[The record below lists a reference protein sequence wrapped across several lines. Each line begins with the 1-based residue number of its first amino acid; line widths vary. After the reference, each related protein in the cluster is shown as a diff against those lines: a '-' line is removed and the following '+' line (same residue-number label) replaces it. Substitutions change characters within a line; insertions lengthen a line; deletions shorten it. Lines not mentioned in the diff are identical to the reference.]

1 MNKTWSIIL
10 IVVACIVVLG
20 GTYWYVGAQ
29 KPLTDETTIEQP
41 IQQQVPEKAKPAM
54 QPSAAKETV
63 QPEKQVPAVAEN
75 KASTPVSPQ
84 PAVKAKATAPVVTTT
99 LPPPVAPI
107 VKKGVFA
114 LPTLGENLQK
124 EEAAPTPVLVE
135 KVVPL
140 QAEATIGQ
148 EVLPVLAE
156 QTPAPSAEVEQA
168 PLEMAGPVQEAE
180 AAPIREEIP
189 VIEPVQAEPIALAPV
204 QMSTPLPPPP
214 TAAKPL
220 VYEEPTEKQ
229 ASLDASISVSFLDY
243 SFPKEFTP
251 LDRGFNVQVSLLH
264 QNESLGYGG
273 VLEVGKVGTD
283 QLQVSLLGKVSWSL
297 GKGAVT
303 FPLSISLGPTFF
315 HDTTTNANGFGM
327 KAKLTGGVTYAISD
341 SFRIFYEVGVAST
354 YNFKESTSF
363 RLALEPIRVGVGFSF

>member
-63 QPEKQVPAVAEN
+63 QPEKQVPAVVEN

-99 LPPPVAPI
+99 LPPPVAPV

-124 EEAAPTPVLVE
+124 EEAAPTPVLME

-140 QAEATIGQ
+140 QAEATIEQ
-148 EVLPVLAE
+148 EVLPVPE
-156 QTPAPSAEVEQA
+156 ENNAEVEQA
-168 PLEMAGPVQEAE
+168 PLEMAEPVQEAE

-189 VIEPVQAEPIALAPV
+189 VIEPVQAEPIAVA
-204 QMSTPLPPPP
+204 MSTPLPPPP
-214 TAAKPL
+214 TSVKPL
-220 VYEEPTEKQ
+220 VYEEPVEKS
-229 ASLDASISVSFLDY
+229 ATLDASISVSFLDL
-243 SFPKEFTP
+243 SFPKELTP
-251 LDRGFNVQVSLLH
+251 FDKGFNVQVDLLH
-264 QNESLGYGG
+264 QGESLGYGG

-297 GKGAVT
+297 GKGTVT

-354 YNFKESTSF
+354 YNFKESSSF